1 VRCTGRERRGWICLD
16 HWGPYKV
23 SSRCALGI
31 GFESGEKGSER
42 RSGREEVESETDD
55 GSEESEESEK
65 RDGCE
70 EGSDQECDLDE

>member
-42 RSGREEVESETDD
+42 RSGREEVESE
-55 GSEESEESEK
+55 K
-65 RDGCE
+65 KVVR
-70 EGSDQECDLDE
+70 